1 MLVTIQLTV
10 AIDFYSM
17 ENVLEVNGYRNLFCQ
32 CTLKYIIFVILKK
45 KFIQVWNNLRGS
57 KWWQDFPSWVNDL
70 FK

>member
-17 ENVLEVNGYRNLFCQ
+17 ENVLEVNGYCNLFCQ
-32 CTLKYIIFVILKK
+32 CTLKYIIFVILKN
-45 KFIQVWNNLRGS
+45 KFLRVS
-57 KWWQDFPSWVNDL
+57 KWWQDFPYWVNDL